1 MTRGRFRPLSV
12 WGAEPDST
20 LPDTE
25 RTPGTPTEHA
35 REHRKDKS
43 EQQVIEENT
52 GNTEKTHCHAVR
64 VHDHAGEAGTSGVC
78 FRAEIYQDITHE
90 QAGMVQCGKC
100 GNAQEIHERLI
111 RCRHP
116 NIHGGLWPQ
125 LASDLW
131 RRCQGFTKQAATK
144 GRKQG

>member
-25 RTPGTPTEHA
+25 RTPGTPTEH
-35 REHRKDKS
+35 RKDKIK
-43 EQQVIEENT
+43 QQVIEGNT
-52 GNTEKTHCHAVR
+52 GNTEKTQCHAVR
-64 VHDHAGEAGTSGVC
+64 AHDHAGEADASGVC

-100 GNAQEIHERLI
+100 GYSQRINTLAT

-116 NIHGGLWPQ
+116 DQHGGLWPV
-125 LASDLW
+125 LAVDLW
-131 RRCQGFTKQAATK
+131 RRCAGFMKM
-144 GRKQG
+144 GNVG